1 MQGFVTLD
9 LMDDRSVRIIYYEYK
24 DQSVKEVFTY
34 TVPYQPEG
42 LTGKQYHIGNEYNLK
57 QIEAD
62 SVTLRAHP
70 DFDKRGK
77 FHRKL
82 FGENYRKEWAAET
95 KLPVIRISEIG
106 GGLTP
111 IKRGGGMQ
119 TTSLRLVNTTG
130 KDWVLRSVLKS
141 AEALIP
147 AALHN
152 TIAETIFDDAVS
164 AQHPYSA
171 LMVPPI
177 ANAAGVPSAN
187 PVIGLVAPDSAL
199 GVHNLAF
206 ANKLSLLEE
215 REPLG
220 DSDNTFKMLEKV
232 YNDNDDSFG
241 AKTFF
246 R

>member
-1 MQGFVTLD
+1 IGGHEHGLQFIKDEKSRYQIVSGSGAKSSYIKDGKNALFTSKMQGFVTLD

-111 IKRGGGMQ
+111 IKRGGG
-119 TTSLRLVNTTG
+119 
-130 KDWVLRSVLKS
+130 
-141 AEALIP
+141 
-147 AALHN
+147 
-152 TIAETIFDDAVS
+152 
-164 AQHPYSA
+164 
-171 LMVPPI
+171 
-177 ANAAGVPSAN
+177 
-187 PVIGLVAPDSAL
+187 
-199 GVHNLAF
+199 
-206 ANKLSLLEE
+206 
-215 REPLG
+215 
-220 DSDNTFKMLEKV
+220 
-232 YNDNDDSFG
+232 
-241 AKTFF
+241 
-246 R
+246 